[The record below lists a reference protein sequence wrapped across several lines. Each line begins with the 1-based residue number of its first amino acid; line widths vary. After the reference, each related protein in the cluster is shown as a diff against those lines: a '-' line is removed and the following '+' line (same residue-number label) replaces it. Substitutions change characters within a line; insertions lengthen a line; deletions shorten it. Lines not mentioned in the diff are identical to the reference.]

1 MFSSHDATDLRMAM
15 KVTTEA
21 VKLLFPDVS
30 NISTDKLLRLMNTE
44 DSEVI
49 LLDVRSE
56 EEFKVSH
63 LSKALLV
70 NPETGDMEELMKLIT
85 EKGETAEEPITVVCY
100 CSVGYRSSALAQKLH
115 NELEKHGNQE
125 LKSKLVILNLEGSIF
140 KWANEGKELE
150 DHKGARTLFVHPYN
164 MVWGRL
170 LNSELRSYEPRD
182 SHQ

>member
-1 MFSSHDATDLRMAM
+1 M
-15 KVTTEA
+15 
-21 VKLLFPDVS
+21 
-30 NISTDKLLRLMNTE
+30 
-44 DSEVI
+44 
-49 LLDVRSE
+49 
-56 EEFKVSH
+56 
-63 LSKALLV
+63 
-70 NPETGDMEELMKLIT
+70 
-85 EKGETAEEPITVVCY
+85 VCY
-100 CSVGYRSSALAQKLH
+100 CSVGYRSSALALKLH

-164 MVWGRL
+164 VVWGRL